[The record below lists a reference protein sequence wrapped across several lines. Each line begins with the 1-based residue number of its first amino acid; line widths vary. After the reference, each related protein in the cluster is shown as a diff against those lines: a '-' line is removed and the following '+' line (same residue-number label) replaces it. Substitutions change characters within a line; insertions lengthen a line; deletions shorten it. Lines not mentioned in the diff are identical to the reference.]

1 MSSFGK
7 GAKRAADGAGAAAAE
22 PEPKLAKRGG
32 MVPLEALDHD
42 LFEVGAVKDGQQGD
56 KFCPVSYC
64 EGRVQ
69 IALNA
74 HPSHARVPFDAG
86 PPKDKK
92 GNVLPG
98 SQWGLVVE
106 LTPDKYDAM
115 VKVEDSI
122 LKKVVPMRDALLPN
136 EAKKAKGKSLSED
149 SFYEKFN
156 TKLSPINP
164 DKGYSANIRL
174 VVETDPTKMM
184 PKIQLMHKLPDGRY
198 TRPRPGKVSDLVK
211 GSAVV
216 VGMALY
222 RGFYGGQTGL
232 GCGMKWIATSID
244 IIVNL
249 RAESGPALDYSGIE
263 FADEDTPEGDGAT
276 DATSEGAG
284 EGGAEGEG
292 GGDQFAGQ
300 DHEQAVVPVPGV
312 PGLE

>member
-7 GAKRAADGAGAAAAE
+7 GAKRAADGAAE

-32 MVPLEALDHD
+32 MVPLEAIDFD
-42 LFEVGAVKDGQQGD
+42 KFEVGAVKDGQQGD
-56 KFCPVSYC
+56 KFCPVSYE

-74 HPSHARVPFDAG
+74 HPDFARVPFDAG

-92 GNVLPG
+92 GNILPG

-106 LTPDKYDAM
+106 LTQEKYDAM
-115 VKVEDSI
+115 VKVEDTI
-122 LKKVVPMRDALLPN
+122 LKKVVPMRNDLLPK
-136 EAKKAKGKSLSED
+136 EAAKAKGKQGLTED

-156 TKLSPINP
+156 SKLTAMNP
-164 DKGYSANIRL
+164 DKGYKPNIRL

-244 IIVNL
+244 VITNL
-249 RAESGPALDYSGIE
+249 RAESGPSLDYSAIE
-263 FADEDTPEGDGAT
+263 FADVDTPEGDGAT

-284 EGGAEGEG
+284 EGGEGEG
-292 GGDQFAGQ
+292 ADDQFAGQ
-300 DHEQAVVPVPGV
+300 DQEQAVVPVPGV
-312 PGLE
+312 PGLD

>member
-1 MSSFGK
+1 MSTFGK
-7 GAKRAADGAGAAAAE
+7 GAKRAADGAAE

-32 MVPLEALDHD
+32 MVALEEIDPD
-42 LFEVGAVKDGQQGD
+42 KFEVGGVKDGQQGD
-56 KFCPVSYC
+56 KFCPVSYND
-64 EGRVQ
+64 GRVQ
-69 IALNA
+69 IELNT
-74 HPSHARVPFDAG
+74 HPDFARVPFDAG

-92 GNVLPG
+92 GNTLPG

-106 LTPDKYDAM
+106 LTQEKYDAM
-115 VKVEDSI
+115 VQVENTI
-122 LKKVVPMRDALLPN
+122 LGKVVPMRDALLPN

-156 TKLSPINP
+156 SKLTPVNP

-198 TRPRPGKVSDLVK
+198 TRPRPGKISDLVK

-232 GCGMKWIATSID
+232 GCGMKWIVVSID

-249 RAESGPALDYSGIE
+249 RAETGPALDYSKIE
-263 FADEDTPEGDGAT
+263 FADEETPEADAAADSAT
-276 DATSEGAG
+276 EAASD
-284 EGGAEGEG
+284 GGAEG
-292 GGDQFAGQ
+292 GDGQFAGQ
-300 DHEQAVVPVPGV
+300 DEEQAVVPVPGV

>member
-7 GAKRAADGAGAAAAE
+7 SAKRAADGEAAAAAE
-22 PEPKLAKRGG
+22 PAPKLAKRGG
-32 MVPLEALDHD
+32 MVPVEAIELDKI
-42 LFEVGAVKDGQQGD
+42 EVGAVKDGQQGD
-56 KFCPVSYC
+56 KFCPVSYA

-69 IALNA
+69 IALNT
-74 HPSHARVPFDAG
+74 HPDHARVPFDAG

-92 GNVLPG
+92 GNTLPG

-106 LTPDKYDAM
+106 LTQEKYDAM
-115 VKVEDSI
+115 VKVENDI
-122 LKKVVPMRDALLPN
+122 LQKVAPMRDQLLPN
-136 EAKKAKGKSLSED
+136 DAKKAKGKSLTED

-156 TKLSPINP
+156 SKLTPVNT
-164 DKGYSANIRL
+164 DKGYAANIRL

-244 IIVNL
+244 VIVNL

-263 FADEDTPEGDGAT
+263 FADVDTPDGDGAT

-284 EGGAEGEG
+284 EGGEG
-292 GGDQFAGQ
+292 GDDQFAGQ
-300 DHEQAVVPVPGV
+300 DQEQAVVPVPGV
-312 PGLE
+312 PGLD

>member
-7 GAKRAADGAGAAAAE
+7 GAKRAADGAAEE

-32 MVPLEALDHD
+32 MVPLEALEHD
-42 LFEVGAVKDGQQGD
+42 KFEVGGVKDGQQGD
-56 KFCPVSYC
+56 KFCPVSYND
-64 EGRVQ
+64 GRVQ

-74 HPSHARVPFDAG
+74 HPDFARVPFDAG

-92 GNVLPG
+92 GNTLPG
-98 SQWGLVVE
+98 SQWGLVGE
-106 LTPDKYDAM
+106 LTQDKYDAM
-115 VKVEDSI
+115 VKVENTI
-122 LKKVVPMRDALLPN
+122 LDKVVPMRNELLPK
-136 EAKKAKGKSLSED
+136 EAAKAKKKELTED
-149 SFYEKFN
+149 SFLEKFN
-156 TKLSPINP
+156 SKLTPINP
-164 DKGYSANIRL
+164 EKGYKPNIRL

-198 TRPRPGKVSDLVK
+198 TRPRPGKISDLVK

-244 IIVNL
+244 IITNL
-249 RAESGPALDYSGIE
+249 RAETGPSLDYSGIE
-263 FADEDTPEGDGAT
+263 FADEETPEGDGAT

-284 EGGAEGEG
+284 EGGDE
-292 GGDQFAGQ
+292 QFAGQ
-300 DHEQAVVPVPGV
+300 DQEQAVVPVPGV

>member
-7 GAKRAADGAGAAAAE
+7 GAKRATDGAAAAE

-32 MVPLEALDHD
+32 MVPLEALDLD
-42 LFEVGAVKDGQQGD
+42 KFEVGAVKDGQQGD
-56 KFCPVSYC
+56 KFCPISYN
-64 EGRVQ
+64 EARLQ
-69 IALNA
+69 ISLNT
-74 HPSHARVPFDAG
+74 HPDHARVPFDAG

-106 LTPDKYDAM
+106 LTPEKYDAM
-115 VKVEDSI
+115 VKVEDTL
-122 LKKVVPMRDALLPN
+122 LKKVVPMRNELLPN

-156 TKLSPINP
+156 SKLTPANT
-164 DKGYSANIRL
+164 DKSYAANIRL

-198 TRPRPGKVSDLVK
+198 TRPRQGKVTDIVK

-216 VGMALY
+216 IGFSPF

-232 GCGMKWIATSID
+232 GCGIKWIVTSID
-244 IIVNL
+244 VIVNL

-263 FADEDTPEGDGAT
+263 FADEETPEGDAAT

-284 EGGAEGEG
+284 EGAEGEG
-292 GGDQFAGQ
+292 DAGQFAGQ
-300 DHEQAVVPVPGV
+300 DQEQAVVPVPGV

>member
-7 GAKRAADGAGAAAAE
+7 GAKRAADGAEE
-22 PEPKLAKRGG
+22 PEPKLAKRG
-32 MVPLEALDHD
+32 MVPLESIDFD
-42 LFEVGAVKDGQQGD
+42 KFEVGGVKDGQQGD
-56 KFCPVSYC
+56 KFCPVSYD

-74 HPSHARVPFDAG
+74 HPDFARVPFDAG

-92 GNVLPG
+92 GNTLPG

-106 LTPDKYDAM
+106 LTQEKYDLM
-115 VKVEDSI
+115 VKVEDTI
-122 LKKVVPMRDALLPN
+122 LKKVVPMRSELLPK
-136 EAKKAKGKSLSED
+136 EASKAKGKQGFTED

-156 TKLSPINP
+156 SKLTPVNP
-164 DKGYSANIRL
+164 EKGYKSNIRL

-198 TRPRPGKVSDLVK
+198 TRPRPGAIKDLVK

-216 VGMALY
+216 VGFALY

-244 IIVNL
+244 VITNL
-249 RAESGPALDYSGIE
+249 RAETGPSLDYSNIE
-263 FADEDTPEGDGAT
+263 FADEETPEGDGAT

-284 EGGAEGEG
+284 EGGSEGGAEGEA
-292 GGDQFAGQ
+292 DQFAGQ
-300 DHEQAVVPVPGV
+300 DQEQAVVPVPGV
-312 PGLE
+312 PGLD

>member
-7 GAKRAADGAGAAAAE
+7 GAKRAADGATPE

-32 MVPLEALDHD
+32 MVPLEALDLD
-42 LFEVGAVKDGQQGD
+42 KFEVGAVKDGQQGD
-56 KFCPVSYC
+56 KFCPISYN
-64 EGRVQ
+64 EARLQ
-69 IALNA
+69 IALNT
-74 HPSHARVPFDAG
+74 HPDHARVPFDAG

-106 LTPDKYDAM
+106 LTPEKYDAM
-115 VKVEDSI
+115 VKVEDI
-122 LKKVVPMRDALLPN
+122 LLKKVVPMRNELLPN

-156 TKLSPINP
+156 SKLTPANT

-198 TRPRPGKVSDLVK
+198 TRPRQGKVTDIVK

-216 VGMALY
+216 IGFSPF

-232 GCGMKWIATSID
+232 GCGIKWIVTSID
-244 IIVNL
+244 VIVNL

-263 FADEDTPEGDGAT
+263 FADEETPEGDAAT

-292 GGDQFAGQ
+292 DTGQFAGQ
-300 DHEQAVVPVPGV
+300 DQEQAVVPVPGV

>member
-7 GAKRAADGAGAAAAE
+7 GAKRAADGATPE

-32 MVPLEALDHD
+32 MVPLEALDLD
-42 LFEVGAVKDGQQGD
+42 KFEVGAVKDGQQGD
-56 KFCPVSYC
+56 KFCPISYN
-64 EGRVQ
+64 EARLQ
-69 IALNA
+69 IALNT
-74 HPSHARVPFDAG
+74 HPDHARVPFDAG

-106 LTPDKYDAM
+106 LTPEKYDAM
-115 VKVEDSI
+115 VKVEDI
-122 LKKVVPMRDALLPN
+122 LLKKVVPMRNELLPN

-156 TKLSPINP
+156 SKLTPANT

-198 TRPRPGKVSDLVK
+198 TRPRQGKVTDIVK

-216 VGMALY
+216 IGFSPF

-232 GCGMKWIATSID
+232 GCGIKWIVTSID
-244 IIVNL
+244 VIVNL

-263 FADEDTPEGDGAT
+263 FADEETPEGDAAT

-292 GGDQFAGQ
+292 DAGQFAGQ
-300 DHEQAVVPVPGV
+300 DQEQAVVPVPGV

>member
-1 MSSFGK
+1 MSNFGK
-7 GAKRAADGAGAAAAE
+7 GAKRATDGAAE

-32 MVPLEALDHD
+32 MVPLEALEHD

-56 KFCPVSYC
+56 KFCPVSYA

-74 HPSHARVPFDAG
+74 HPAHARVPFDAG

-106 LTPDKYDAM
+106 LTPEKYDAM

-164 DKGYSANIRL
+164 EKGYSANIRL

-198 TRPRPGKVSDLVK
+198 TRPRPGKISDLVK

-244 IIVNL
+244 VITNL

-284 EGGAEGEG
+284 EGGGEG

>member
-7 GAKRAADGAGAAAAE
+7 GAKRATDGAAE
-22 PEPKLAKRGG
+22 PAPKLTKRG
-32 MVPLEALDHD
+32 MVALEALEHD

-56 KFCPVSYC
+56 KFCPVSYD

-74 HPSHARVPFDAG
+74 HPDHARVPFDAG

-106 LTPDKYDAM
+106 LTPEKYDAM
-115 VKVEDSI
+115 VKVEDTI
-122 LKKVVPMRDALLPN
+122 LKKVVPVRDALLPN

-156 TKLSPINP
+156 SKLSPVNP

-184 PKIQLMHKLPDGRY
+184 PKIQKMHKRPDGKY
-198 TRPRPGKVSDLVK
+198 TRPIPGEIKDLVK

-284 EGGAEGEG
+284 EGGAEG

>member
-7 GAKRAADGAGAAAAE
+7 GAKRATDGAAAAE

-32 MVPLEALDHD
+32 MVPLEALDFD
-42 LFEVGAVKDGQQGD
+42 KLEVGAVKDGQQGD
-56 KFCPVSYC
+56 KFCPISYN
-64 EGRVQ
+64 EGRLQ

-74 HPSHARVPFDAG
+74 HPDHARVPFDAG

-92 GNVLPG
+92 GNVPPG

-106 LTPDKYDAM
+106 LNPEKYDAM
-115 VKVEDSI
+115 VKVEDTL
-122 LKKVVPMRDALLPN
+122 LKKVVPMRNELLPN

-156 TKLSPINP
+156 SKLTPANT
-164 DKGYSANIRL
+164 DKGYAANIRL

-198 TRPRPGKVSDLVK
+198 TRPRPGKVADIVK

-216 VGMALY
+216 IGFSPF

-232 GCGMKWIATSID
+232 GCGIKWIATSID
-244 IIVNL
+244 IIVNM

-263 FADEDTPEGDGAT
+263 FADVETPEGDAAT

-284 EGGAEGEG
+284 EGAEGEG
-292 GGDQFAGQ
+292 GDDQFAGQ
-300 DHEQAVVPVPGV
+300 DQEQAVVPVPGV
-312 PGLE
+312 PGLD